1 MFGLFKKRE
10 TNSESYNKMFG
21 EITFPRFPDYK
32 HPEAITNLYYKIRN
46 FEREV
51 YSKPGE
57 EVLTT
62 IVFPSS
68 YYSPE
73 QLLDLMEGTINRILD
88 DIYVKGE
95 FIAYSVGNKIIDTEN
110 AKVEELQNGCLRV
123 TRKTKNKFIVKNY
136 ASWKAEYE
144 VVRKLSFEKIKQLK
158 NLKTQVEELKENG
171 REKIKKKSKTTKRE
185 GK

>member
-10 TNSESYNKMFG
+10 TNSESYNKMLG

-32 HPEAITNLYYKIRN
+32 HPESITNLYYKIRN

-57 EVLTT
+57 EALTT
-62 IVFPSS
+62 IVFPPS
-68 YYSPE
+68 YYDSV
-73 QLLDLMEGTINRILD
+73 QIINLMESTIDRILKD
-88 DIYVKGE
+88 AYVKGD

-110 AKVEELQNGCLRV
+110 AQVEELQNGCLRV
-123 TRKTKNKFIVKNY
+123 TRKTKSRLIVKNY

-158 NLKTQVEELKENG
+158 SLKAQVKRLK
-171 REKIKKKSKTTKRE
+171 
-185 GK
+185 GKNNAK